1 VSDVLRAQ
9 PLSRRALTSTGQEL
23 AAPPVRIA
31 HLGLGAFHRAHQA
44 WYTARAADAA
54 DWGIAAFSGHSAD
67 LADQLTA
74 QGGVYSLIKRGP
86 DVDEYE
92 LVGSIVCA
100 IPGDDVA
107 EFVRVLSDPAVVI
120 LTLTVTE
127 AGYRLAG
134 DGMPDSADPE
144 VTADVELLR
153 RGFSSQFSQDALR
166 PSTALGRV
174 LLGLEAR
181 RRIAAPVLAIVPC
194 DNIPDNGGVVFR
206 ALAELAARIS
216 PELSQWLPIGVS
228 MISTSVD
235 RITPR
240 VEAREAQVVF
250 DATGWADLAPV
261 VTEPFSDW
269 VLSGDFPSG
278 RPAWETAGARFVE
291 EIEPWEARKLWML
304 NGAHTLLAAAGRLRG
319 YATVAEAIDDVSCRA
334 DVMRLWDESARH
346 LPKHELEEYREAL
359 IRRFE
364 NPRIE
369 HRLDQIALGG
379 LTKVRLRIVPVAQRE
394 LDAGRT
400 AVGCAAAIGAWIA
413 SVLMGLA
420 PAENGVAE
428 ALLAIDPVSELIVL
442 VDERLAKNPTFRQE
456 VQAAVRRH
464 TSNSHRGA
472 TA

>member
-1 VSDVLRAQ
+1 VSDVLRAR

-54 DWGIAAFSGHSAD
+54 DWGIAAFSGRRAG

-86 DVDEYE
+86 EVDEYE
-92 LVGSIVCA
+92 LVGSIVRA
-100 IPGDDVA
+100 IPGDDVD

-120 LTLTVTE
+120 LSLTVTE
-127 AGYRLAG
+127 AGYRLAA
-134 DGMPDSADPE
+134 DGMPDPADPA
-144 VTADVELLR
+144 VAADVELLR
-153 RGFSSQFSQDALR
+153 RGFGSRGSKDAVH
-166 PSTALGRV
+166 PITALGRV

-181 RRIAAPVLAIVPC
+181 RRADAPVLAIVPC
-194 DNIPDNGGVVFR
+194 DNIPDNGRVVFR
-206 ALAELAARIS
+206 ALAELAARVS
-216 PELSQWLPIGVS
+216 PELSEWLPVGVS
-228 MISTSVD
+228 MVSTSVD

-240 VEAREAQVVF
+240 VEAGEAQAVF
-250 DATGWADLAPV
+250 DATGFADLAPV

-269 VLSGDFPSG
+269 ILSGDFPSG
-278 RPAWETAGARFVE
+278 RPMWETAGARFVE
-291 EIEPWEARKLWML
+291 KIEPWEARKLWML
-304 NGAHTLLAAAGRLRG
+304 NGAHTLLAASGRLRG
-319 YATVAEAIDDVSCRA
+319 YATVAEAVDDVSCREE
-334 DVMRLWDESARH
+334 VMRLWDESARH
-346 LPKHELEEYREAL
+346 LPELGLEEYCEAL

-369 HRLDQIALGG
+369 HKLDQIALGG

-394 LDAGRT
+394 LAAGRT
-400 AVGCAAAIGAWIA
+400 AVGCATAIGAWIA

-420 PAENGVAE
+420 PAENGVAA

-442 VDERLAKNPTFRQE
+442 VDERLAKNPAFRQE
-456 VQAAVRRH
+456 VQAAVRKH